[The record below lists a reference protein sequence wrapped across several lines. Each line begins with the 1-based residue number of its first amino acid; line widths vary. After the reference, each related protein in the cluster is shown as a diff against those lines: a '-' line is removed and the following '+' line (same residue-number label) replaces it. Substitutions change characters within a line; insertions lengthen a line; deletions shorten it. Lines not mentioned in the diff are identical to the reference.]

1 MDCDIKNTFLYF
13 WNCLTACVFSISSKV
28 CHCILWIYSWLWSGQ
43 SLQKSVVV
51 NNSAYSKSSVKLS
64 NCTAAAVRHRQ
75 SVLGY
80 RCRFQMAESGGGL
93 YTRDDATSSLMTQQK
108 EFHKLAFDF
117 LSQALEIDETTSD
130 VTQKINALELYRKG
144 IKELENGVNIVVR
157 GQGEEV
163 ERAQRLHDKMARSL
177 QQTIERVEVLEEQMR
192 TSSVDVSYV
201 PARTPFSH
209 TKIPESLSSAHG
221 VKRKPDSAKSS
232 FGLPS
237 VGVSQPGYIH
247 KQQYRQP
254 LKSSTA
260 ASPRNVSQ
268 KPGSVPKR
276 PLSATQLKNVDSK
289 LANIILNEI
298 FDAGTGVTFDDV
310 AGQQTA
316 KQALQE
322 IVILP
327 SLRPELFT
335 GLRAPAR
342 GLLLFGPPGNGKT
355 MLAKA
360 VAQESSAKFFCIS
373 AASLTSKWVGEGE
386 KLVRA
391 LFAVAKELQP
401 SIIFIDEVDSLL
413 CERRE
418 SEQDASRRIKTQFLL
433 EFDGIHSNA
442 DDRVLVMGTTNRPFE
457 LDDAV
462 LRRFPKR
469 VYVQMPDFDARV
481 ALLEKLLSKHGHPL
495 SHREIE
501 QISRETEGYSSSD
514 LTALAKDA
522 ALGPIR
528 DLDPN
533 LVKSVDVNKVRK
545 ITVHDFVDSLRR
557 IRCSVPAELL
567 QKLTYWNRQFGDIS
581 S

>member
-1 MDCDIKNTFLYF
+1 MDYDIKNILLYF
-13 WNCLTACVFSISSKV
+13 WNCLAACVISIFCKV
-28 CHCILWIYSWLWSGQ
+28 NSWVWSGQ
-43 SLQKSVVV
+43 SLQKSV
-51 NNSAYSKSSVKLS
+51 NADNSADSFQKSSLKLS
-64 NCTAAAVRHRQ
+64 NRIPVVRRGNA
-75 SVLGY
+75 VLG
-80 RCRFQMAESGGGL
+80 RRQRLHMAESGGL
-93 YTRDDATSSLMTQQK
+93 YTRDDGASSLMRQQK
-108 EFHKLAFDF
+108 EYHKLAFGY
-117 LSQALEIDETTSD
+117 LSQALEIDEATSD
-130 VTQKINALELYRKG
+130 VTQKVKALELYRKG
-144 IKELENGVNIVVR
+144 IKELENGVNIAIH

-163 ERAQRLHDKMARSL
+163 ERAQRLRNKMVHSL
-177 QQTIERVEVLEEQMR
+177 QQTVERVEVLEQQMS
-192 TSSVDVSYV
+192 TSSVDVLCA
-201 PARTPFSH
+201 PARPPLSNT
-209 TKIPESLSSAHG
+209 ILESVSSAHG
-221 VKRKPDSAKSS
+221 IKRKPEVTNAKFSS
-232 FGLPS
+232 GLRSGTPPS
-237 VGVSQPGYIH
+237 VGISRPGRT
-247 KQQYRQP
+247 QSPQYRQP
-254 LKSSTA
+254 PKSSVA

-276 PLSATQLKNVDSK
+276 PLSAAHLKNVDSK
-289 LANIILNEI
+289 LANIILNEL
-298 FDAGTGVTFDDV
+298 FDASTGVTFDDV
-310 AGQQTA
+310 AGQHTA

-360 VAQESSAKFFCIS
+360 VAQESNAKFFCIS

-391 LFAVAKELQP
+391 LFAVARELQP

-413 CERRE
+413 CERHE

-433 EFDGIHSNA
+433 EFDGVHSNA
-442 DDRVLVMGTTNRPFE
+442 DDRILVMGTTNRPFE

-469 VYVQMPDFDARV
+469 VHVQMPEFDSRV
-481 ALLEKLLSKHGHPL
+481 ALLEKLLSKQDHSL
-495 SHREIE
+495 SHREIL
-501 QISRETEGYSSSD
+501 QIARETDGYSSSD

-528 DLDPN
+528 ELEPN

-545 ITVHDFVDSLRR
+545 ITIRDFLDSLRR

-567 QKLTYWNRQFGDIS
+567 QKLTRWNHQFGDIS
-581 S
+581 T